1 MSGALKLEV
10 DIDTSKAKK
19 GLQDLA
25 KQTSQQ
31 IGMQQTRRQ
40 EKWQQNRQ
48 QQQQTTKGGSSN
60 LVGLAALGTSLA
72 ALGKVSEKQSEK
84 VTEATKRVAEFDRQI
99 ALTTEQLS
107 KLGKKLEDDDKR
119 IKNLNNPDYYGT
131 MASRKEYRE
140 YVRKHNYRNQLNEMG
155 YMNSWD
161 GSGEL
166 IEIPVE
172 MRGKYH
178 NMKPSPIL
186 SYREWAEDA
195 RDDWSA
201 GIEHVRS
208 PIEEAEYEFL
218 K

>member
-25 KQTSQQ
+25 KHTSQQ
-31 IGMQQTRRQ
+31 IGMQQSRRQ

-48 QQQQTTKGGSSN
+48 QQQQTTKGSSN
-60 LVGLAALGTSLA
+60 LLGLAALGTSLA

-84 VTEATKRVAEFDRQI
+84 VSEATKRVAEFDRQI
-99 ALTTEQLS
+99 GITTEQLS
-107 KLGKKLEDDDKR
+107 KLGKKLVEDER
-119 IKNLNNPDYYGT
+119 RVNNLNNPNYYGT
-131 MASRKEYRE
+131 MSSRKEYRE

-155 YMNSWD
+155 YMNSLD

-195 RDDWSA
+195 RDELSFD
-201 GIEHVRS
+201 IEHVRN
-208 PIEEAEYEFL
+208 PFEEAEYEFL